1 MTAIDP
7 YIFPYLH
14 VIEILMLVAGV
25 IIAISSTDDLFVDL
39 LYWTSRLLGTSRAR
53 SRELPTIGLLEQL
66 PERPFAIM
74 IPCWKEHE
82 VIFSMLSSN
91 SRLLRYQQAYYFV
104 GVYLN
109 DPLTQD
115 EVRKAQRQYPNI
127 HMVLVPHDGPTSKAD
142 CLNQTIADI
151 LVFEA
156 EHGIQ
161 FAGMI
166 MHDSEDLIHPLELKL
181 FNKIVDLYDFVQL
194 PVYSFSRP
202 IFSLISG
209 LYMDE
214 FAEMHTKD
222 LEVRQRISGVIPCAG
237 VSACFSRQA
246 ILHLA
251 DQNDGEAFRTS
262 SFTEDYD
269 IAFRVSEL
277 GFNSAF
283 ITYPAD
289 YAIDID
295 IDTSNPGIL
304 HRTLPVA
311 TREFFPSGLEAA
323 YRQRARWLLGIVFQG
338 SREHG
343 WKGSLGTKYFLAR
356 DRKGVITSPAVML
369 AYFVLANIAAFEL
382 YRVFFD
388 PEKRFVY
395 TLLSTEWAKWL
406 FFVNF
411 LFLVWRLTNR
421 MIFTGMIY
429 SMRHAL
435 MAAPRL
441 IVGNFVN
448 FFATW
453 RAIRIYAGHRFSG
466 TALVWDK
473 TSHSYPIHMGDVV
486 LPAATGE
493 PLSPPI
499 SDPKFPIPAGATLI
513 SNDAM
518 AVRRPETTVGRA
530 AKTPVSTPA
539 TKESTREH
547 GV

>member
-1 MTAIDP
+1 MTNSAS
-7 YIFPYLH
+7 FVFQYLY

-25 IIAISSTDDLFVDL
+25 IIVISSVDDLFVDL
-39 LYWTSRLLGTSRAR
+39 LYWTSRLLGTSSAR
-53 SRELPTIGLLEQL
+53 SKELPTIELLEQI

-91 SRLLRYQQAYYFV
+91 SRLLRYGHAHYFV

-115 EVRKAQRQYPNI
+115 EVRRAQGLFPRI

-142 CLNQTIADI
+142 CLNQTISDI
-151 LVFEA
+151 FMFEA
-156 EHGIQ
+156 EQGIQ
-161 FAGMI
+161 FAGI
-166 MHDSEDLIHPLELKL
+166 VMHDSEDLIHPLELKL
-181 FNKIVDLYDFVQL
+181 FNKVVDIYDFVQL

-202 IFSLISG
+202 ILSVISG
-209 LYMDE
+209 TYMDE

-237 VSACFSRQA
+237 VSACFSREA
-246 ILHLA
+246 ILHLT
-251 DQNDGEAFRTS
+251 DKNQGEAFRTS
-262 SFTEDYD
+262 AITEDYD

-283 ITYPAD
+283 IAYPAN

-295 IDTSNPGIL
+295 IDTNNPGIVY
-304 HRTLPVA
+304 RRLPVA

-338 SREHG
+338 SKEIG

-369 AYFVLANIAAFEL
+369 AYFVLANLTIFEL
-382 YRVFFD
+382 YRAFFD
-388 PEKRFVY
+388 PDRQFTY
-395 TLLSTEWAKWL
+395 TLLSKDWAIWL
-406 FFVNF
+406 FFANF
-411 LFLVWRLTNR
+411 LFLVWRLVNR
-421 MIFTGMIY
+421 MVFTGMIY
-429 SMRHAL
+429 NLRHAL

-441 IVGNFVN
+441 VVGNFVN

-466 TALVWDK
+466 TPLVWDK
-473 TSHSYPIHMGDVV
+473 TSHSYPIHMGDVT
-486 LPAATGE
+486 LPTAVARA
-493 PLSPPI
+493 SA
-499 SDPKFPIPAGATLI
+499 SH
-513 SNDAM
+513 DASQI
-518 AVRRPETTVGRA
+518 G
-530 AKTPVSTPA
+530 
-539 TKESTREH
+539 
-547 GV
+547 

>member
-1 MTAIDP
+1 MANSASF
-7 YIFPYLH
+7 IFQYLY
-14 VIEILMLVAGV
+14 VIEILMLIAGV
-25 IIAISSTDDLFVDL
+25 IIAISSIDDLFVDL
-39 LYWTSRLLGTSRAR
+39 FYWLSRLLGTASAR
-53 SRELPTIGLLEQL
+53 SKILPDVEALEQL

-74 IPCWKEHE
+74 VPCWKEHE
-82 VIFSMLSSN
+82 VIFSMLSTN
-91 SRLLRYQQAYYFV
+91 SRLLRYKQAHYFV

-115 EVRKAQRQYPNI
+115 EVRKAQGLYPNI

-142 CLNQTIADI
+142 CLNQTISDI
-151 LVFEA
+151 FMFEA
-156 EHGIQ
+156 EQNIQ
-161 FAGMI
+161 FAGI
-166 MHDSEDLIHPLELKL
+166 VMHDSEDLIHPLELKL
-181 FNKIVDLYDFVQL
+181 FNKIVDIYDFVQL

-202 IFSLISG
+202 IMSLISG

-237 VSACFSRQA
+237 VSACFSREA
-246 ILHLA
+246 ILHLT
-251 DQNDGEAFRTS
+251 DQNQGEAFRTS

-283 ITYPAD
+283 IAYPAN

-295 IDTSNPGIL
+295 IDTNNPGIL
-304 HRTLPVA
+304 YRSLPVA

-338 SREHG
+338 AHEHG

-369 AYFVLANIAAFEL
+369 AYFVLANLTVFEL
-382 YRVFFD
+382 YRAFFD
-388 PEKRFVY
+388 PERQFTY
-395 TLLSTEWAKWL
+395 TLLSQDWAIWL
-406 FFVNF
+406 FFANF
-411 LFLVWRLTNR
+411 VFLVWRLLNR
-421 MIFTGMIY
+421 MVFTGMIY
-429 SMRHAL
+429 NLRHAL

-441 IVGNFVN
+441 VIGNFVN

-466 TALVWDK
+466 TPLVWDK
-473 TSHSYPIHMGDVV
+473 TSHSYPIHMGDIT
-486 LPAATGE
+486 LPATV
-493 PLSPPI
+493 
-499 SDPKFPIPAGATLI
+499 
-513 SNDAM
+513 NDAM
-518 AVRRPETTVGRA
+518 ATHG
-530 AKTPVSTPA
+530 TPS
-539 TKESTREH
+539 
-547 GV
+547 G

>member
-1 MTAIDP
+1 MANSAS
-7 YIFPYLH
+7 FLSQYLY
-14 VIEILMLVAGV
+14 VIEISMLVSGI
-25 IIAISSTDDLFVDL
+25 IIAISSVDDLFVDL
-39 LYWTSRLLGTSRAR
+39 LYWFGRLLGTSGSR
-53 SRELPTIGLLEQL
+53 SRELPNIEVLEQL

-74 IPCWKEHE
+74 VPCWKEHE

-91 SRLLRYQQAYYFV
+91 SRLLRYKQAHYFV

-115 EVRKAQRQYPNI
+115 EVRKAQGLYSNI

-142 CLNQTIADI
+142 CLNQTISDI
-151 LVFEA
+151 FMFEA
-156 EHGIQ
+156 EHKIQ
-161 FAGMI
+161 FAGMV

-181 FNKIVDLYDFVQL
+181 FNKLVDIYDFVQL

-202 IFSLISG
+202 IMSLISG

-237 VSACFSRQA
+237 VSACFSREA
-246 ILHLA
+246 ILHLTDA
-251 DQNDGEAFRTS
+251 NHGEAFRTS

-277 GFNSAF
+277 GFKSAF
-283 ITYPAD
+283 IAYPAN

-295 IDTSNPGIL
+295 IDSNNPGIL
-304 HRTLPVA
+304 YRSLPVA
-311 TREFFPSGLEAA
+311 TREFFPSRLEAA

-338 SREHG
+338 SQEHG

-369 AYFVLANIAAFEL
+369 AYFALANLTVFEL
-382 YRVFFD
+382 CRAFFD
-388 PEKRFVY
+388 PERQFTY
-395 TLLSTEWAKWL
+395 NLLSQDWAIFL
-406 FFVNF
+406 FFANF
-411 LFLVWRLTNR
+411 LFLVWRLLNR

-429 SMRHAL
+429 NLRHAL

-441 IVGNFVN
+441 VVGNFVN

-453 RAIRIYAGHRFSG
+453 RAVRIYAGHRISG
-466 TALVWDK
+466 TTLVWDK
-473 TSHSYPIHMGDVV
+473 TSHSYPVHMGDIS
-486 LPAATGE
+486 LPMTSGVSAGPHDATR
-493 PLSPPI
+493 
-499 SDPKFPIPAGATLI
+499 AG
-513 SNDAM
+513 
-518 AVRRPETTVGRA
+518 
-530 AKTPVSTPA
+530 
-539 TKESTREH
+539 
-547 GV
+547 

>member
-1 MTAIDP
+1 
-7 YIFPYLH
+7 
-14 VIEILMLVAGV
+14 MLVAGI
-25 IIAISSTDDLFVDL
+25 IIAISSADDLFVDV
-39 LYWTSRLLGTSRAR
+39 LYWTGRLMGTSG
-53 SRELPTIGLLEQL
+53 SKSNELPGVEILEQL

-91 SRLLRYQQAYYFV
+91 SRLLRYGQAHYFV

-115 EVRKAQRQYPNI
+115 EVRKAQHAYPNI

-142 CLNQTIADI
+142 CLNQTISEI
-151 LVFEA
+151 FMFEA
-156 EHGIQ
+156 EQKIQ
-161 FAGMI
+161 FAGI
-166 MHDSEDLIHPLELKL
+166 VMHDSEDLIHPLELKL

-202 IFSLISG
+202 IRSLISG

-237 VSACFSRQA
+237 VSACFSREA
-246 ILHLA
+246 ILHLT
-251 DQNDGEAFRTS
+251 DHNQGEAFRTS

-283 ITYPAD
+283 IAYPAN
-289 YAIDID
+289 YAIDMNIS
-295 IDTSNPGIL
+295 TNTPGIL
-304 HRTLPVA
+304 YRSLPVA

-338 SREHG
+338 SHEIG

-356 DRKGVITSPAVML
+356 DRKGVITSPAVMI
-369 AYFVLANIAAFEL
+369 AYFALANLALFEL
-382 YRVFFD
+382 YRGLFD
-388 PEKRFVY
+388 PDRQFDY
-395 TLLSTEWAKWL
+395 TILSTKWVMWL
-406 FFVNF
+406 FVANSA
-411 LFLVWRLTNR
+411 FLVWRLINR
-421 MIFTGMIY
+421 MVFTGMIY
-429 SMRHAL
+429 STRHAL

-466 TALVWDK
+466 RELVWDK
-473 TSHSYPIHMGDVV
+473 TSHSYPIHMGDIA
-486 LPAATGE
+486 LPKLSGTSLASTDASLTG
-493 PLSPPI
+493 
-499 SDPKFPIPAGATLI
+499 
-513 SNDAM
+513 
-518 AVRRPETTVGRA
+518 
-530 AKTPVSTPA
+530 
-539 TKESTREH
+539 
-547 GV
+547 

>member
-1 MTAIDP
+1 MTNAASF
-7 YIFPYLH
+7 IFQYLY
-14 VIEILMLVAGV
+14 VIEIMMLVAGV
-25 IIAISSTDDLFVDL
+25 IIAISSVDDLVVDL
-39 LYWTSRLLGTSRAR
+39 LYWTSRLFGTASAR
-53 SRELPTIGLLEQL
+53 SSELPNIELIEHL

-91 SRLLRYQQAYYFV
+91 SRLLRYGQAHYFV

-115 EVRKAQRQYPNI
+115 EVRKAQNLYPNI

-151 LVFEA
+151 FTFEA
-156 EHGIQ
+156 ERNIQ
-161 FAGMI
+161 FAGLV

-181 FNKIVDLYDFVQL
+181 FNKTVDLYDFVQL

-202 IFSLISG
+202 IVSLISG

-237 VSACFSRQA
+237 VSACFSREA
-246 ILHLA
+246 IVRLVDENH
-251 DQNDGEAFRTS
+251 GEAFRTS

-277 GFNSAF
+277 GFKSAF
-283 ITYPAD
+283 IAYPAN

-295 IDTSNPGIL
+295 VDTGNPGIL
-304 HRTLPVA
+304 HRSLPVA

-343 WKGSLGTKYFLAR
+343 WKGSWGTKYFLAR

-369 AYFVLANIAAFEL
+369 AYFALANLTIFEL
-382 YRVFFD
+382 YRAFFD
-388 PEKRFVY
+388 PERQFVY
-395 TLLSTEWAKWL
+395 TLLSTEWAAWL
-406 FFVNF
+406 FFATF
-411 LFLVWRLTNR
+411 LFLIWRLVNR
-421 MIFTGMIY
+421 MVFTGMIY
-429 SMRHAL
+429 NVRHAL

-441 IVGNFVN
+441 VVGNFVN

-453 RAIRIYAGHRFSG
+453 RAVRIYVGHRFSG
-466 TALVWDK
+466 KPLVWDK
-473 TSHSYPIHMGDVV
+473 TSHSYPVHMGDLT
-486 LPAATGE
+486 LPATAAAE
-493 PLSPPI
+493 
-499 SDPKFPIPAGATLI
+499 AGVPR
-513 SNDAM
+513 DAS
-518 AVRRPETTVGRA
+518 RIG
-530 AKTPVSTPA
+530 
-539 TKESTREH
+539 
-547 GV
+547 

>member
-1 MTAIDP
+1 MTYALSFIP
-7 YIFPYLH
+7 QYLYF
-14 VIEILMLVAGV
+14 VEILMLIAGV
-25 IIAISSTDDLFVDL
+25 IITISSIDDLTVDL
-39 LYWTSRLLGTSRAR
+39 LYWGSRLLGTASQR
-53 SRELPTIGLLEQL
+53 SKELPSIEQLEQI

-74 IPCWKEHE
+74 VPCWKEHD

-91 SRLLRYQQAYYFV
+91 SRLLRYEQAHYFV

-115 EVRKAQRQYPNI
+115 EVRRAQGLYKNI

-142 CLNQTIADI
+142 CLNQTISDI
-151 LVFEA
+151 LMFEA
-156 EHGIQ
+156 EQNLQ
-161 FAGMI
+161 FAGLV

-181 FNKIVDLYDFVQL
+181 FNKLVDLYDFVQL

-202 IFSLISG
+202 ITSLIAG

-237 VSACFSRQA
+237 VSACFSREA
-246 ILHLA
+246 IQHLT
-251 DQNDGEAFRTS
+251 DHNQGEAFRTS

-277 GFNSAF
+277 GFKSAF
-283 ITYPAD
+283 IAYPAN

-295 IDTSNPGIL
+295 IDTGNPGIIY
-304 HRTLPVA
+304 RSLPVA

-338 SREHG
+338 SHEHG
-343 WKGSLGTKYFLAR
+343 WKGSFGTKYFLAR

-369 AYFVLANIAAFEL
+369 AYFALANLTIFEL
-382 YRVFFD
+382 YRAFFD
-388 PEKRFVY
+388 PDQKFVY
-395 TLLSTEWAKWL
+395 TLLSTDWAVWL
-406 FFVNF
+406 FFANF
-411 LFLVWRLTNR
+411 LFLIWRLFNR
-421 MIFTGMIY
+421 MAFTGMIY
-429 SMRHAL
+429 NVRHAL

-441 IVGNFVN
+441 VVGNFVN

-453 RAIRIYAGHRFSG
+453 RAVRVYLSHRISG

-473 TSHSYPIHMGDVV
+473 TSHSYPVHMGELT
-486 LPAATGE
+486 LPEASLAQAVDM
-493 PLSPPI
+493 PR
-499 SDPKFPIPAGATLI
+499 TLQN
-513 SNDAM
+513 S
-518 AVRRPETTVGRA
+518 
-530 AKTPVSTPA
+530 
-539 TKESTREH
+539 
-547 GV
+547 